1 LTTDVLAKREF
12 GPARVRNER
21 GVLFSEEPSMN
32 IDQSAAVRK
41 ANLHFR
47 KEQQA
52 REGAEAWNAYQ
63 AQAEATR
70 EKTMKLRAER
80 LAREASA
87 RASAP
92 APKPAKK
99 TTSRRA

>member
-1 LTTDVLAKREF
+1 
-12 GPARVRNER
+12 
-21 GVLFSEEPSMN
+21 MN
-32 IDQSAAVRK
+32 FEQSAAVRK

-52 REGAEAWNAYQ
+52 REGAEAWNAYH
-63 AQAEATR
+63 AEAEATR
-70 EKTMKLRAER
+70 EKTVKLRAER

-92 APKPAKK
+92 APKPTKK
-99 TTSRRA
+99 AALRRA

>member
-1 LTTDVLAKREF
+1 
-12 GPARVRNER
+12 
-21 GVLFSEEPSMN
+21 MN
-32 IDQSAAVRK
+32 IEQSAAVRK

-52 REGAEAWNAYQ
+52 REGAEAWNAYH

-70 EKTMKLRAER
+70 EQTAKLRTER

-87 RASAP
+87 RATAP
-92 APKPAKK
+92 ALKPAKK
-99 TTSRRA
+99 AALRRA